1 MRWSASLQASER
13 EKVEALGVMLAAV
26 AEATEEAEGVRRA
39 QYAHMTSRLNEK
51 AAAMH
56 RGLDGLKKELSQVEG
71 ALRAGADG
79 LAGVQA
85 SHRELMQQAKTYHM
99 LYRKTKAARETEIA
113 TRQAALADADRLDE
127 EMKSRESARAQ
138 IPNKVAAE
146 GPEALRR
153 HLEQKAAALALRLVQ
168 SAVCPA

>member
-71 ALRAGADG
+71 APLTVGPPSVEGIEGAWMGVERAEYTHKW
-79 LAGVQA
+79 LHHV
-85 SHRELMQQAKTYHM
+85 
-99 LYRKTKAARETEIA
+99 RK
-113 TRQAALADADRLDE
+113 
-127 EMKSRESARAQ
+127 KSTNKIPTNEHLHQHKRA
-138 IPNKVAAE
+138 
-146 GPEALRR
+146 
-153 HLEQKAAALALRLVQ
+153 
-168 SAVCPA
+168 

>member
-1 MRWSASLQASER
+1 
-13 EKVEALGVMLAAV
+13 
-26 AEATEEAEGVRRA
+26 
-39 QYAHMTSRLNEK
+39 
-51 AAAMH
+51 MH

-71 ALRAGADG
+71 AIRAAADG

-113 TRQAALADADRLDE
+113 TRQAVLADADRLDE
-127 EMKSRESARAQ
+127 EMKSRESARAH
-138 IPNKVAAE
+138 IPKKVAAE

-153 HLEQKAAALALRLVQ
+153 HLEQKAAALARPQ
-168 SAVCPA
+168 G